1 MPVSPHTF
9 PSYRALAIRAVD
21 AIDEVI
27 DQRTPASLELDYYI
41 RDEQVFNDAK
51 GIRHI
56 INLFHSTVPRSNP

>member
-1 MPVSPHTF
+1 M
-9 PSYRALAIRAVD
+9 D

-41 RDEQVFNDAK
+41 RDDQVFNDAK